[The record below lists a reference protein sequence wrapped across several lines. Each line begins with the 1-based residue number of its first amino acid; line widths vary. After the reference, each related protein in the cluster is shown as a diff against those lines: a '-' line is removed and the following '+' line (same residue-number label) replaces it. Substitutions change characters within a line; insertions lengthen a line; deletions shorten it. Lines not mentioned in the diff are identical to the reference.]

1 VSGEQVGLQRGAG
14 DSAGVAPDMA
24 AEPSRRRTPA
34 RYTGP
39 TASEQARRRLWP
51 MRAERSCRKEPL
63 LNGESRAGWRDWLAE
78 ALVTVTLIAREP
90 GAPEPRELRQALFG
104 WAFNP
109 FSRDQ
114 APREKVAAALDWT
127 QRASLPVAALQDTA
141 TVRLALT
148 ACARNLDGK
157 PAAGST
163 QRRKRSV
170 FYNALSSRPGRTAS
184 ATSRPTTCARA
195 RVAYVWWQRPQ
206 LSRTVAGH
214 KNLLGKLGSDP
225 VP

>member
-1 VSGEQVGLQRGAG
+1 MADAGRAVIKEGTASKWRKSGWLARLARRGPCHHHPDREGAG
-14 DSAGVAPDMA
+14 RA
-24 AEPSRRRTPA
+24 
-34 RYTGP
+34 
-39 TASEQARRRLWP
+39 
-51 MRAERSCRKEPL
+51 RAE
-63 LNGESRAGWRDWLAE
+63 
-78 ALVTVTLIAREP
+78 
-90 GAPEPRELRQALFG
+90 GAATGAVRL
-104 WAFNP
+104 AFNP
-109 FSRDQ
+109 VSRDQ
-114 APREKVAAALDWT
+114 APREKVAAALDWA

-163 QRRKRSV
+163 QRRKQSV